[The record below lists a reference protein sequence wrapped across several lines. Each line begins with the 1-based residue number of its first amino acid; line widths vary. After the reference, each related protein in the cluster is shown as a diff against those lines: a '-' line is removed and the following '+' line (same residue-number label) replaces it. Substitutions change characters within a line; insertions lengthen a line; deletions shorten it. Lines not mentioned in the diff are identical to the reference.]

1 MAWLTSPPVGAPFIN
16 VALVEDRPN
25 LRASL
30 TLVLEGA
37 PGFRC
42 VGAFATAGEVL
53 KGLAATRPHV
63 VLMDIMLPDGC
74 GVDCVRE
81 LKPQYPAIQFIMLTV
96 VRDHERLFAALQAG
110 ATGYL
115 LKHTPPSEVLE
126 AIREAHAGGSPMSPA
141 IARLV
146 VSSFRER
153 AATREPLPELT
164 PRERQ
169 VLELLAK
176 GLLYKEIADQ
186 LTITYETVHTHIR
199 VIYEKLHVRS
209 RTEAVTRFLQG

>member
-1 MAWLTSPPVGAPFIN
+1 MGAPVIN
-16 VALVEDRPN
+16 VALVEDNPD
-25 LRASL
+25 LRTSL
-30 TLVLEGA
+30 SLILDGA

-42 VGAFATAGEVL
+42 VGAFATAGEAV
-53 KGLAATRPHV
+53 KKLAAARPHV
-63 VLMDIMLPDGC
+63 VLMDIMLPDAS
-74 GVDCVRE
+74 GVDCVRA
-81 LKPQYPAIQFIMLTV
+81 LKPKLPAVQFIMLTV

-115 LKHTPPSEVLE
+115 LKHTSPAEVLE

-153 AATREPLPELT
+153 PAAREPLPDLT
-164 PRERQ
+164 PRERE

-176 GLLYKEIADQ
+176 GLLYKEISDK
-186 LTITYETVHTHIR
+186 LGITYETVHTHIR

-209 RTEAVTRFLQG
+209 RTQAVTRYLQG